1 LDRVKWAV
9 KLGVKKKKKKKKNAI
24 VELGFGLQTAL
35 KLRTSQYACCLIT
48 VARARFRFD
57 LRALSLACA
66 RGRKMRR
73 TATDLQSDR
82 LIDGLIV
89 DGFFAFTGD
98 VAFGRMSFD
107 S

>member
-1 LDRVKWAV
+1 
-9 KLGVKKKKKKKKNAI
+9 
-24 VELGFGLQTAL
+24 
-35 KLRTSQYACCLIT
+35 
-48 VARARFRFD
+48 
-57 LRALSLACA
+57 
-66 RGRKMRR
+66 MRR